1 MASVVGF
8 IGTGNMGS
16 AIIRGLAPLGEVD
29 LVGCDLDAA
38 KLAALAAD
46 TGLAVAESPEDAA
59 GRADYV
65 VLCVKP
71 QHLRQ
76 ALESISPTLG
86 GEKCLVSIAAG
97 ITLEKL
103 DAWSGGRCPVVRVMP
118 NTPALVGAGSYAV
131 CLDDPRLLGDQKALL
146 VKLFSAI
153 GKTFPMSEKD
163 FDAFTAL
170 SGSGPAYVMYFMEAL
185 IEAGVYLGL
194 SRAVSTD
201 VVIELLRGSVKLA
214 DESDHHVSLLRE
226 MVTSPAGTTIE
237 ALLHLDRSAVRAAI
251 IEAVAMARDRSREL
265 GR

>member
-1 MASVVGF
+1 MAATLGF

-16 AIIRGLAPLGEVD
+16 AIIRGLAPLGEVG
-29 LVGCDLDAA
+29 LVGCDLNAGKLAELAAATGMAVADNPRDAA
-38 KLAALAAD
+38 D
-46 TGLAVAESPEDAA
+46 RS
-59 GRADYV
+59 DYV

-71 QHLRQ
+71 QHLREV
-76 ALESISPTLG
+76 LESIRPALAG
-86 GEKCLVSIAAG
+86 KKCLVSIAAG
-97 ITLEKL
+97 ITMEKL
-103 DAWSGGRCPVVRVMP
+103 AAWSGGVCPVVRVMP

-131 CLDDPRLLGDQKALL
+131 CLDDPRLGEDQKALL
-146 VKLFSAI
+146 TRLFSAI
-153 GKTFPMSEKD
+153 GKTFPLPEKD

-185 IEAGVYLGL
+185 IEAGVYMGL

-237 ALLHLDRSAVRAAI
+237 ALLHLDRSAVRAAL
-251 IEAVAMARDRSREL
+251 IEAVAMARDRSIEL